1 VTCDDH
7 TPPAPPPARSR
18 HAAITALSAAITITA
33 PPGSQPGGCDD
44 HTHDHTWDHTHR
56 AALAAARVLAE
67 MFPDLPRRVRVVKA
81 GGRWVWTCSLCAP
94 PVAGSTTDPAA
105 TWANVAAHMSRVK
118 CHHEWV
124 IRNLGPMIGRVDRNA

>member
-1 VTCDDH
+1 MTCDDH
-7 TPPAPPPARSR
+7 TPPGPPPARSR

-67 MFPDLPRRVRVVKA
+67 MFPDQPRRVRVVKA

-124 IRNLGPMIGRVDRNA
+124 IRNLGPTIGRVDRNA